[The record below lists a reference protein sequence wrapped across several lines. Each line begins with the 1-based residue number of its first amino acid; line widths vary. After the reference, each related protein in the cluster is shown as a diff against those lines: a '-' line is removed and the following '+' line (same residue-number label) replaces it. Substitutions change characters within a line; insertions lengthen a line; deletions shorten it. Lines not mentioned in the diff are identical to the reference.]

1 MHMITRYDNVAVEA
15 VRRSSISYRG
25 QHTSSHGSRH
35 ITGIGQPPYLKE
47 PVSKI
52 VCTSNLHAKYG
63 VGRSRYAEKVHL
75 TAPRIILHDHA
86 LAYEGVILHNFVEIR
101 QHEHIIINTL

>member
-1 MHMITRYDNVAVEA
+1 MIKQ
-15 VRRSSISYRG
+15 S
-25 QHTSSHGSRH
+25 
-35 ITGIGQPPYLKE
+35 
-47 PVSKI
+47 
-52 VCTSNLHAKYG
+52 

>member
-1 MHMITRYDNVAVEA
+1 MIAPSDQNIACRVKP
-15 VRRSSISYRG
+15 I
-25 QHTSSHGSRH
+25 
-35 ITGIGQPPYLKE
+35 
-47 PVSKI
+47 
-52 VCTSNLHAKYG
+52 

>member
-1 MHMITRYDNVAVEA
+1 MYRRLSIGVAALALVFALGACTTTGQYYGGQQYNQAEIRSGVIEQITPVEIASNQHSGVGAV
-15 VRRSSISYRG
+15 
-25 QHTSSHGSRH
+25 
-35 ITGIGQPPYLKE
+35 
-47 PVSKI
+47 
-52 VCTSNLHAKYG
+52 

>member
-1 MHMITRYDNVAVEA
+1 MMAPL
-15 VRRSSISYRG
+15 RG
-25 QHTSSHGSRH
+25 
-35 ITGIGQPPYLKE
+35 
-47 PVSKI
+47 V
-52 VCTSNLHAKYG
+52 

>member
-1 MHMITRYDNVAVEA
+1 MPHCSASV
-15 VRRSSISYRG
+15 
-25 QHTSSHGSRH
+25 
-35 ITGIGQPPYLKE
+35 LKAKCDC
-47 PVSKI
+47 PDAKI
-52 VCTSNLHAKYG
+52 NSDQLDAAIAEFANALEFW

>member
-1 MHMITRYDNVAVEA
+1 MVLTAKVSRAA
-15 VRRSSISYRG
+15 KRRRLERI
-25 QHTSSHGSRH
+25 
-35 ITGIGQPPYLKE
+35 
-47 PVSKI
+47 
-52 VCTSNLHAKYG
+52 